1 MPGSPLGAPARARE
15 AELRVSHCLRLL
27 RLKAKLKVKKGYD
40 FHYCYDI
47 LKKRVKR
54 SLDSAKKGKRRSKEM
69 EEKKKLATGL
79 TVWLWIVF
87 IINIITTL
95 LAVVGTIGAS
105 ALGLGGAYV
114 VVCVLSVIL
123 EIVLIVV
130 VAAAVLGLV
139 VNLVTYNM
147 TGDFTG
153 ANIAKS
159 IISAVVAPLI
169 IYLLAK
175 KDMENGV
182 LA

>member
-1 MPGSPLGAPARARE
+1 
-15 AELRVSHCLRLL
+15 
-27 RLKAKLKVKKGYD
+27 
-40 FHYCYDI
+40 
-47 LKKRVKR
+47 
-54 SLDSAKKGKRRSKEM
+54 M

-114 VVCVLSVIL
+114 VVCALSVVL
-123 EIVLIVV
+123 EIVLIVGIAMMLFAHKKAGFFV
-130 VAAAVLGLV
+130 VVTAAVLGLV
-139 VNLVTYNM
+139 VNLVTYNIAG
-147 TGDFTG
+147 TFTG
-153 ANIAKS
+153 ANIVKS
-159 IISAVVAPLI
+159 IISAIVAPLI

>member
-1 MPGSPLGAPARARE
+1 M
-15 AELRVSHCLRLL
+15 SHCLRLL

-123 EIVLIVV
+123 EIVLIVGVAMMLFAHKKAGFFVV